1 MRNDQW
7 IYKIDWIVVL
17 LYFLMVFSGWLNIY
31 AADFDPDVNHGIL
44 TFSQSSGKQLIWIGT
59 SVGLIILIMVLDF
72 RFYDSVFA
80 YVIFGLMIFALLFVL
95 LLGNEVAGSKSWI
108 PIGQFKLQPSEFTK
122 VAAALA
128 LAKFLSKT
136 TRKSDEIKAQ
146 LIGFALFLVP
156 MALII
161 LQGDLGTAM
170 VFGSLILV
178 MFREGMHPMI
188 LIIGL
193 AIAILFI
200 LTLALTDHQTILL
213 ISIVFLTLLGIGLVA
228 KTPKKIAVVLIAGV
242 VAAGFVK
249 SANFILSDVLKP
261 HQQQRV
267 MQLLNPNR
275 DPLGAGWQVTQS
287 KIAIG
292 SGGLTGKGYLQG
304 TQTKFNFVPDQTT
317 DNIFCTVGEEQGW
330 IGSFL
335 LLAAFTAL
343 FLRLIFLA
351 ERQKSSFARI
361 YGYAVVSILFF
372 HFAFN
377 IAMTIG
383 LFPVIGIPLPFFS
396 YGGSS
401 LWTFT
406 ILLFIFLKL
415 DAHRMQVLQ
424 RL

>member
-1 MRNDQW
+1 MRNDQL
-7 IYKIDWIVVL
+7 IYKIDWLVVL
-17 LYFLMVFSGWLNIY
+17 VYFTLVFSGWLNIY
-31 AADFDPDVNHGIL
+31 AADYDPDVNEGIL
-44 TFSQSSGKQLIWIGT
+44 SFSQSSGKQLIWIAT
-59 SVGLIILIMVLDF
+59 SVVLITFIMLMDF

-80 YVIFGLMIFALLFVL
+80 YVLYGVLILALLFVL

-122 VAAALA
+122 IAAALA
-128 LAKFLSKT
+128 LAKFLSKS
-136 TRKSDEIKAQ
+136 TRKSEDIKSQ
-146 LIGFALFLVP
+146 VIGFAFFLFP
-156 MALII
+156 MVLII

-188 LIIGL
+188 LVIGL
-193 AIAILFI
+193 VVAVLF
-200 LTLALTDHQTILL
+200 LSTLVLSQTILL
-213 ISIVFLTLLGIGLVA
+213 ISIVVLSLLGIGLVA
-228 KTPKKIAVVLIAGV
+228 KTPSKIAVVVIAGV
-242 VAAGFVK
+242 ISAGFVK
-249 SANFILSDVLKP
+249 SVDFILTDVLKP

-335 LLAAFTAL
+335 LLAAFTTL
-343 FLRLIFLA
+343 LLRLVYLA
-351 ERQKSSFARI
+351 ERQKSPFARI

>member
-1 MRNDQW
+1 MRNDH
-7 IYKIDWIVVL
+7 IINKIDWLVVVIYL
-17 LYFLMVFSGWLNIY
+17 VLVFCGWLNIY
-31 AADFDPDVNHGIL
+31 AADYDPDLNQGIL
-44 TFSQSSGKQLIWIGT
+44 NFSMSSGKQLIWIGT
-59 SVGLIILIMVLDF
+59 SFVLITLIMTLDF
-72 RFYDSVFA
+72 RFYDSFA
-80 YVIFGLMIFALLFVL
+80 YIIFGVFIFFLIAVL
-95 LLGNEVAGSKSWI
+95 IFGQEVAGSRSWFQL
-108 PIGQFKLQPSEFTK
+108 GAFKFQPSEFTK
-122 VAAALA
+122 FAAALA
-128 LAKFLSKT
+128 LAKYLSKS
-136 TRKSDEIKAQ
+136 TRKSSDLRSQAT
-146 LIGFALFLVP
+146 GFLFFMVPLV
-156 MALII
+156 LII

-170 VFGSLILV
+170 VFGSLLIV
-178 MFREGMHPMI
+178 MFREGMHPLI
-188 LIIGL
+188 LIVGFGV
-193 AIAILFI
+193 AVLF
-200 LTLALTDHQTILL
+200 L
-213 ISIVFLTLLGIGLVA
+213 LTLLVSQTVLLIGAIVVTILAIGLVA
-228 KTPKKIAVVLIAGV
+228 KSPSKIIMVVVSGLLSI
-242 VAAGFVK
+242 GFIRSVD
-249 SANFILSDVLKP
+249 FILSDVLKP

-330 IGSFL
+330 IGSFFL
-335 LLAAFTAL
+335 LVMFTGL
-343 FLRLIFLA
+343 FLRLIYLA
-351 ERQKSSFARI
+351 ERQKSGFARI

>member
-1 MRNDQW
+1 MRNDQL
-7 IYKIDWIVVL
+7 IYKIDWMVVL
-17 LYFLMVFSGWLNIY
+17 VYFILVFSGWLNIY
-31 AADFDPDVNHGIL
+31 AADYDPDVNEGIL
-44 TFSQSSGKQLIWIGT
+44 SFSQSSGKQLIWIAS
-59 SVGLIILIMVLDF
+59 SVVLIVLIMLVDF
-72 RFYDSVFA
+72 RFYDSFA
-80 YVIFGLMIFALLFVL
+80 YIVYGVFVALLIFVL
-95 LLGNEVAGSKSWI
+95 LLGQEVSGSQSWFQ
-108 PIGQFKLQPSEFTK
+108 IGSYKLQPSEFTK
-122 VAAALA
+122 FATALA
-128 LAKFLSKT
+128 LAKYLSKS
-136 TRKSDEIKAQ
+136 TRKTEDIRSQ
-146 LIGFALFLVP
+146 VIGFALFLVP
-156 MALII
+156 MLLII
-161 LQGDLGTAM
+161 KQGDLGTAM
-170 VFGSLILV
+170 VFGSLVLV
-178 MFREGMHPMI
+178 MFREGMHPLI
-188 LIIGL
+188 LIIG
-193 AIAILFI
+193 IAVALLF
-200 LTLALTDHQTILL
+200 LSTLIFSQTILL
-213 ISIVFLTLLGIGLVA
+213 ISIVVITLLGVGLVA
-228 KTPKKIAVVLIAGV
+228 KTPSKIAVVVLAGI

-249 SANFILSDVLKP
+249 SVDFILTDVLKP

-335 LLAAFTAL
+335 LLAAFTTL
-343 FLRLIFLA
+343 LLRLIYLA
-351 ERQKSSFARI
+351 ERQKSPFARI
-361 YGYAVVSILFF
+361 YGYSVVSILFF

>member
-1 MRNDQW
+1 MRNDH
-7 IYKIDWIVVL
+7 IINKIDWLVVVIYL
-17 LYFLMVFSGWLNIY
+17 VLVFCGWLNIY
-31 AADFDPDVNHGIL
+31 AADYDPDLNQGIL
-44 TFSQSSGKQLIWIGT
+44 NFSMSSGKQLIWIGT
-59 SVGLIILIMVLDF
+59 SFVLITLIMTLDF
-72 RFYDSVFA
+72 RFYDSFA
-80 YVIFGLMIFALLFVL
+80 YIIFGVFIFFLIAVL
-95 LLGNEVAGSKSWI
+95 IFGQEVAGSRSWFQL
-108 PIGQFKLQPSEFTK
+108 GAFKFQPSEFTK
-122 VAAALA
+122 FAAALA
-128 LAKFLSKT
+128 LAKYLSKS
-136 TRKSDEIKAQ
+136 TRKSSDLRSQAT
-146 LIGFALFLVP
+146 GFLFFMVPLV
-156 MALII
+156 LII

-170 VFGSLILV
+170 VFGSLLIV
-178 MFREGMHPMI
+178 MFREGMHPLI
-188 LIIGL
+188 LIVGFGV
-193 AIAILFI
+193 AVLF
-200 LTLALTDHQTILL
+200 L
-213 ISIVFLTLLGIGLVA
+213 LTLLVSQTVLLIGAIVVTILAIGLVA
-228 KTPKKIAVVLIAGV
+228 KSPSKIIIVVVSGLLSI
-242 VAAGFVK
+242 GFIRSVD
-249 SANFILSDVLKP
+249 FILSDVLKP

-330 IGSFL
+330 IGSFFL
-335 LLAAFTAL
+335 LVMFTGL
-343 FLRLIFLA
+343 FLRLIYLA
-351 ERQKSSFARI
+351 ERQKSGFARI

>member
-1 MRNDQW
+1 MRSDGLVS
-7 IYKIDWIVVL
+7 KIDWLVIFIYL
-17 LYFLMVFSGWLNIY
+17 IMVFSGWLNIY
-31 AADFDPDVNHGIL
+31 AADYDPELSQGIL
-44 TFSQSSGKQLIWIGT
+44 DFSRSSGKQLIWIVT
-59 SVGLIILIMVLDF
+59 SMLLIALIMLLDF
-72 RFYDSVFA
+72 RFYDSFA
-80 YVIFGLMIFALLFVL
+80 YIIYGILILLLIFVLIFGQ
-95 LLGNEVAGSKSWI
+95 EVAGSKSWFELG
-108 PIGQFKLQPSEFTK
+108 PIKFQPAEFTK
-122 VAAALA
+122 FAAALG
-128 LAKFLSKT
+128 LAKYLSGGTK
-136 TRKSDEIKAQ
+136 KSNSLNVQIKGV
-146 LIGFALFLVP
+146 LLFFVP
-156 MALII
+156 MVLIV
-161 LQGDLGTAM
+161 LQGDLGSAM
-170 VFGSLILV
+170 VFGSLVIV
-178 MFREGMHPMI
+178 MFREGMHPII
-188 LIIGL
+188 LIVGFGMIV
-193 AIAILFI
+193 LFL
-200 LTLALTDHQTILL
+200 LTLVVSQTILL
-213 ISIVFLTLLGIGLVA
+213 IGTFLLTLLMIGMVV
-228 KTPKKIAVVLIAGV
+228 KSPPKIIVVV
-242 VAAGFVK
+242 VAALLTAGFITSVD
-249 SANFILSDVLKP
+249 FIVTQVLKP

-292 SGGLTGKGYLQG
+292 SGGLTGKGYLEG

-335 LLAAFTAL
+335 LLAAFSSL
-343 FLRLIFLA
+343 LLRLIFLA

-361 YGYAVVSILFF
+361 YGYGVVSILFF

-401 LWTFT
+401 LWAFT
-406 ILLFIFLKL
+406 ILLFSFLKL

>member
-1 MRNDQW
+1 MRNDQL
-7 IYKIDWIVVL
+7 IYKIDWMVVL
-17 LYFLMVFSGWLNIY
+17 VYFILVFSGWLNIY
-31 AADFDPDVNHGIL
+31 AADYDPDVNEGIL
-44 TFSQSSGKQLIWIGT
+44 SFSQSSGKQLIWIAS
-59 SVGLIILIMVLDF
+59 SVVLIVLIMLVDF
-72 RFYDSVFA
+72 RFYDSFA
-80 YVIFGLMIFALLFVL
+80 YIVYGVFVALLIFVL
-95 LLGNEVAGSKSWI
+95 LLGQEVSGSQSWFQ
-108 PIGQFKLQPSEFTK
+108 IGSYKLQPSEFTK
-122 VAAALA
+122 FATALA
-128 LAKFLSKT
+128 LAKYLSKS
-136 TRKSDEIKAQ
+136 TRKTEDIRSQ
-146 LIGFALFLVP
+146 VIGFALFLVP
-156 MALII
+156 MLLII
-161 LQGDLGTAM
+161 KQGDLGTAM
-170 VFGSLILV
+170 VFGSLVLV
-178 MFREGMHPMI
+178 MFREGMHPLI
-188 LIIGL
+188 LIIG
-193 AIAILFI
+193 IAVALLF
-200 LTLALTDHQTILL
+200 LSTLIFSQTILL
-213 ISIVFLTLLGIGLVA
+213 ISIVVITLLGVGLVA
-228 KTPKKIAVVLIAGV
+228 KTPSKIAVVVLAGI
-242 VAAGFVK
+242 VAAGFAK
-249 SANFILSDVLKP
+249 SVDFILTDVLKP

-335 LLAAFTAL
+335 LLAAFTTL
-343 FLRLIFLA
+343 LLRLIYLA
-351 ERQKSSFARI
+351 ERQKSPFARI
-361 YGYAVVSILFF
+361 YGYSVVSILFF

>member
-1 MRNDQW
+1 M
-7 IYKIDWIVVL
+7 VVL
-17 LYFLMVFSGWLNIY
+17 VYFILVFSGWLNIY
-31 AADFDPDVNHGIL
+31 AADYDPDVNEGIL
-44 TFSQSSGKQLIWIGT
+44 SFSQSSGKQLIWIAS
-59 SVGLIILIMVLDF
+59 SVVLIVLIMLVDF
-72 RFYDSVFA
+72 RFYDSFA
-80 YVIFGLMIFALLFVL
+80 YIVYGVFVALLIFVL
-95 LLGNEVAGSKSWI
+95 LLGQEVSGSQSWFQ
-108 PIGQFKLQPSEFTK
+108 IGSYKLQPSEFTK
-122 VAAALA
+122 FATALA
-128 LAKFLSKT
+128 LAKYLSKS
-136 TRKSDEIKAQ
+136 TRKTEDIRSQ
-146 LIGFALFLVP
+146 VIGFALFLVP
-156 MALII
+156 MLLII
-161 LQGDLGTAM
+161 KQGDLGTAM
-170 VFGSLILV
+170 VFGSLVLV
-178 MFREGMHPMI
+178 MFREGMHPLI
-188 LIIGL
+188 LIIG
-193 AIAILFI
+193 IAVALLF
-200 LTLALTDHQTILL
+200 LSTLIFSQTILL
-213 ISIVFLTLLGIGLVA
+213 ISIVVITLLGVGLVA
-228 KTPKKIAVVLIAGV
+228 KTPSKIAVVVLAGI

-249 SANFILSDVLKP
+249 SVDFILTDVLKP

-335 LLAAFTAL
+335 LLAAFTTL
-343 FLRLIFLA
+343 LLRLIYLA
-351 ERQKSSFARI
+351 ERQKSPFARI
-361 YGYAVVSILFF
+361 YGYSVVSILFF

>member
-1 MRNDQW
+1 MRNDH
-7 IYKIDWIVVL
+7 IINKIDWLVVIIYL
-17 LYFLMVFSGWLNIY
+17 VLVFCGWLNIY
-31 AADFDPDVNHGIL
+31 AADYDPDLNQGIL
-44 TFSQSSGKQLIWIGT
+44 NFSMSSGKQLIWIGT
-59 SVGLIILIMVLDF
+59 SFVLITLIMTLDF
-72 RFYDSVFA
+72 RFYDSFA
-80 YVIFGLMIFALLFVL
+80 YIIFGVFIFFLIAVL
-95 LLGNEVAGSKSWI
+95 IFGQEVAGSRSWFQL
-108 PIGQFKLQPSEFTK
+108 GAFKFQPSEFTK
-122 VAAALA
+122 FAAALA
-128 LAKFLSKT
+128 LAKYLSKS
-136 TRKSDEIKAQ
+136 TRKSSDLRSQAT
-146 LIGFALFLVP
+146 GFLFFMVPLV
-156 MALII
+156 LII

-170 VFGSLILV
+170 VFGSLLIV
-178 MFREGMHPMI
+178 MFREGMHPLI
-188 LIIGL
+188 LIVGFGV
-193 AIAILFI
+193 AVLF
-200 LTLALTDHQTILL
+200 L
-213 ISIVFLTLLGIGLVA
+213 LTLLVSQTVLLIGAIVVTILAIGLVA
-228 KTPKKIAVVLIAGV
+228 KSPSKIIIVVVSGLLSI
-242 VAAGFVK
+242 GFIRSVD
-249 SANFILSDVLKP
+249 FILSDVLKP

-330 IGSFL
+330 IGSFFL
-335 LLAAFTAL
+335 LVMFTGL
-343 FLRLIFLA
+343 FLRLIYLA
-351 ERQKSSFARI
+351 ERQKSGFARI

>member
-1 MRNDQW
+1 MRNDQL

-17 LYFLMVFSGWLNIY
+17 VYFILVFSGWLNIY
-31 AADFDPDVNHGIL
+31 AADYDPDVNEGIL
-44 TFSQSSGKQLIWIGT
+44 SFSQSSGKQLIWIAS
-59 SVGLIILIMVLDF
+59 SVILIILIMLVDF
-72 RFYDSVFA
+72 RFYDSFA
-80 YVIFGLMIFALLFVL
+80 YIVYGVFVALLIFVL
-95 LLGNEVAGSKSWI
+95 LLGQEVSGSQSWFQ
-108 PIGQFKLQPSEFTK
+108 IGSYKLQPSEFTK
-122 VAAALA
+122 FATALA
-128 LAKFLSKT
+128 LAKFLSKS
-136 TRKSDEIKAQ
+136 TRKTEDIRSQI
-146 LIGFALFLVP
+146 IGFALFLVP
-156 MALII
+156 MLLII
-161 LQGDLGTAM
+161 KQGDLGTAM
-170 VFGSLILV
+170 VFGSLVLV
-178 MFREGMHPMI
+178 MFREGMHPLI
-188 LIIGL
+188 LIIGIGVAL
-193 AIAILFI
+193 LF
-200 LTLALTDHQTILL
+200 LSTLIFSQTILL
-213 ISIVFLTLLGIGLVA
+213 ISIVVLTLLGIGLAA
-228 KTPKKIAVVLIAGV
+228 KTPSKIAVVVLAGI

-249 SANFILSDVLKP
+249 SVDFILTDVLKP

-335 LLAAFTAL
+335 LLAAFTTL
-343 FLRLIFLA
+343 LLRLIYLA
-351 ERQKSSFARI
+351 ERQKSPFARI

>member
-1 MRNDQW
+1 MRNDQL
-7 IYKIDWIVVL
+7 IYKIDWMVVL
-17 LYFLMVFSGWLNIY
+17 IYLVLVFSGWLNIY
-31 AADFDPDVNHGIL
+31 AADYDPDVNQGIL
-44 TFSQSSGKQLIWIGT
+44 SFSQSSGKQLIWIAT
-59 SVGLIILIMVLDF
+59 SIILIVLIMMVDF
-72 RFYDSVFA
+72 RFYDSFA
-80 YVIFGLMIFALLFVL
+80 YIVFGVFIFFLLAVLLF
-95 LLGNEVAGSKSWI
+95 GQEVAGSKSWFQL
-108 PIGQFKLQPSEFTK
+108 GSFKFQPSEFTK
-122 VAAALA
+122 FATALA
-128 LAKFLSKT
+128 LSKYLSKS
-136 TRKSDEIKAQ
+136 TRKSSEMRSQI
-146 LIGFALFLVP
+146 IGFLFFLVP
-156 MALII
+156 LGLII

-188 LIIGL
+188 LVVGFS
-193 AIAILFI
+193 IAVLF
-200 LTLALTDHQTILL
+200 LGTLVLSQTILL
-213 ISIVFLTLLGIGLVA
+213 IGIVVMTLLGIGLVA
-228 KTPKKIAVVLIAGV
+228 KAPGKIAVVVIAGV
-242 VAAGFVK
+242 LAAGFVR
-249 SANFILSDVLKP
+249 SVDFILTDVLKP

-292 SGGLTGKGYLQG
+292 SGGLTGKGYLEG

-330 IGSFL
+330 IGSFF

-351 ERQKSSFARI
+351 ERQKSPFARI